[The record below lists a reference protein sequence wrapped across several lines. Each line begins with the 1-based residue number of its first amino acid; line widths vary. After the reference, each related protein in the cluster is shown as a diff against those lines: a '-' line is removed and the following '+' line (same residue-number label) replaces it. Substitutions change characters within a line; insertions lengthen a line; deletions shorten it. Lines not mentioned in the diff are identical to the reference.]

1 MTKVKV
7 GPNICLLILIAIV
20 LQSTVY
26 FWNNAIKL
34 KQLYDYTSINII
46 LIVYLIFLY
55 LITDIST
62 LILACKFLDVDI
74 SKRTFDISKNKVF

>member
-62 LILACKFLDVDI
+62 LILAWKFLDVDI
-74 SKRTFDISKNKVF
+74 SKLTFDISKNKVF